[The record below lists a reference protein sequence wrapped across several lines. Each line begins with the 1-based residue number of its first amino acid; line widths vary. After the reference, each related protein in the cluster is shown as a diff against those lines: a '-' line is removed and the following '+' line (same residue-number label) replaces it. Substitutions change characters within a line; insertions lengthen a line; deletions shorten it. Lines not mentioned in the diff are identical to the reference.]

1 MAGMS
6 ESVWFGPD
14 IQPPFGENVLVL
26 TKWGSICNRTFRQ
39 YHGEKVPMFSPDA
52 LKLGTDVLW
61 WAPIPEDG
69 WHDVAVEKPP
79 MDTVVLT
86 KDLYGDIWSNT
97 WGFVF
102 SWDRKPSF
110 YPFIGKDIRY
120 WREIPTLPSGVE
132 LRRKK

>member
-1 MAGMS
+1 MS

-14 IQPPFGENVLVL
+14 IRPPLDEKVLVL
-26 TKWGSICNRTFRQ
+26 TKWRRICSRTFRQ
-39 YHGEKVPMFSPDA
+39 YLGEKVPMFSPDA

-69 WHDVAVEKPP
+69 WHDAAVEKPP

-86 KDLYGDIWSNT
+86 KDRYGDIRSAA
-97 WGFVF
+97 WGFALSF
-102 SWDRKPSF
+102 QREPDF
-110 YPFIGKDIRY
+110 YPFIGKGVCY

-132 LRRKK
+132 LRRK

>member
-1 MAGMS
+1 MS
-6 ESVWFGPD
+6 EAVWFGPD
-14 IQPPFGENVLVL
+14 IQPPFGEKVLVL
-26 TKWGSICNRTFRQ
+26 TKWGSICDQTFRQ

-69 WHDVAVEKPP
+69 WHDAAVEKPP

-86 KDLYGDIWSNT
+86 KDRYGGIWSAA
-97 WGFVF
+97 WGFALSF
-102 SWDRKPSF
+102 QREPAF